1 MAGVPSNIMVPFMG
15 VEFDNSAAF
24 TAGAM
29 AVKVLLIAQKTS
41 AGTGTAGTTVLCLS
55 ENEARTIGGAGSQ
68 IHLMAKSFFLNN
80 STQNLYVHVLADESG
95 STAMAGAIT
104 ITATS
109 AMAGE
114 LCTYIDGERISV
126 AVAASDTPTLIGDKL
141 VAALTAKADVL
152 PIGTFLNTDGVV
164 SFAALNKGTV
174 ANGIDV
180 RFNYN
185 DGEYFPSGVGA
196 TFAVTTPGA
205 TDPDMADVIAVLGE
219 EWYQIWTAP
228 YTDATNLELI
238 ETELASRFGAMRQ
251 NAAVYISAKKDT
263 VANLVTFA
271 TNSSRNSPHVVI
283 AGAYKF
289 PSSIA
294 SIAAAIAGQF
304 AFQLAEDAA
313 VPLHRSLLNG
323 ILAPRKEERDT
334 VLNRNTLASNGIM
347 TLEPNLG
354 VQTDACVTM
363 YLKNSAGASDTSYQ
377 QVNTL
382 FTLMVLGYR
391 FRQRILGK
399 YPKAKLADSVV
410 RLRAG
415 QQVITPEIG
424 KAEAIGWFLEAEADG
439 LVENYVQFKE
449 SVQCMR
455 DPNNRN
461 RLIWLL
467 TPDLMNQL
475 IVGSA
480 QLQFR
485 S

>member
-24 TAGAM
+24 TPGSLN
-29 AVKVLLIAQKTS
+29 VQTLLIAQKTS
-41 AGTGTAGTTVLCLS
+41 AGTGTAGTTVRCAS
-55 ENEARTIGGAGSQ
+55 EAEARLIGGAGSQ
-68 IHLMAKSFFLNN
+68 IHLMAKSYFLNN
-80 STQNLYVHVLADESG
+80 STQTLFVHVLDDESG
-95 STAMAGAIT
+95 SVAMAGAIT
-104 ITATS
+104 LTATN
-109 AMAGE
+109 ALAGE
-114 LCTYIDGERISV
+114 LCTYIDGVRISV

-141 VAALTAKADVL
+141 VAALTAKADQL
-152 PIGTFLNTDGVV
+152 PIGTFLNTSGVV

-196 TFAVTTPGA
+196 TFAITTPGA

-219 EWYQIWTAP
+219 EWYNVWVAP

-238 ETELASRFGAMRQ
+238 EVELASRFGSVRQ
-251 NAAVYISAKKDT
+251 NDGVYISAKKDT
-263 VANLVTFA
+263 DANLIAFA
-271 TNSSRNSPHVVI
+271 TNSARNSPHVCI

-289 PSSIA
+289 PSSVGT
-294 SIAAAIAGQF
+294 IAAAIAGQF
-304 AFQLAEDAA
+304 AYSLAEDAA
-313 VPLHRSLLNG
+313 RPLHRSLLNG
-323 ILAPRKEERDT
+323 VLAPRKEERAT
-334 VLNRNTLASNGIM
+334 LMSRNSLASNGIM
-347 TLEPNLG
+347 TLNPDLG

-363 YLKNSAGASDTSYQ
+363 YLKNAAGASDTSYQ

-382 FTLMVLGYR
+382 FTLMVLRYR
-391 FRQRILGK
+391 FRQRILGR

-410 RLRAG
+410 RLRSG

-424 KAEAIGWFLEAEADG
+424 KMEAIGWFLEAEADG
-439 LVENYVQFKE
+439 LVEGYVQFKE
-449 SVQCMR
+449 SVICER
-455 DPNNRN
+455 DPANRN
-461 RLIWLL
+461 RLNWLL

-480 QLQFR
+480 VLQFR